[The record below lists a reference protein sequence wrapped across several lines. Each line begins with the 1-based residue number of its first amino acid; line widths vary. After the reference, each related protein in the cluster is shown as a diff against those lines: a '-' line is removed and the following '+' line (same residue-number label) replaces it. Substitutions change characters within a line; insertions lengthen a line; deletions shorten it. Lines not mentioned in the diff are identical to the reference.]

1 MRKLF
6 ATSNDFTLTVLRLAL
21 GVAFFYHGSQK
32 ALGWFGGPGFS
43 NMMAGFESGGMPAP
57 LAFLAI
63 MAEFLGGIGLLLG
76 LLSRIAAFGIM
87 VNMLV
92 AIFLVNLPNGFS
104 ANWSGQQK
112 GEGIEFHVLA
122 IAMGLAIL
130 IRGAGCLSFDGVI
143 ARGMDGA
150 SAGGRNKGAS

>member
-6 ATSNDFTLTVLRLAL
+6 STNDDITLTVLRLAL
-21 GVAFFYHGSQK
+21 GAAFFYHGTQK

-43 NMMAGFESGGMPAP
+43 NMVTGFESAGIPAP

-92 AIFLVNLPNGFS
+92 AIFTVNLPNGFS
-104 ANWSGQQK
+104 MNWGGQQK
-112 GEGIEFHVLA
+112 GEGYEFHVLA
-122 IAMGLAIL
+122 VAMGLAIL
-130 IRGAGCLSFDGVI
+130 VKGAGLWSVDRAIDRNLGN
-143 ARGMDGA
+143 
-150 SAGGRNKGAS
+150 AG